1 MSRLIL
7 AMAEKSPALDCL
19 IGVALF
25 FAAATS
31 NAQTLRDPTLP
42 PITQNT
48 GKTEATLSALS
59 IGTAP
64 PSIIVREGR
73 SYVVLESHLY
83 AQGHRY
89 GDVRIERISET
100 EVWFRERNVLYKIS
114 RFPSARRIAAV
125 PSLKALP
132 TSQFPKPAAP

>member
-1 MSRLIL
+1 MN
-7 AMAEKSPALDCL
+7 EKSPASNCL
-19 IGVALF
+19 IGVTLF
-25 FAAATS
+25 LAAAAN

-42 PITQNT
+42 PLVQTT
-48 GKTEATLSALS
+48 GPTEATLSALS

-64 PSIIVREGR
+64 PSIIVRDGR
-73 SYVVLESHLY
+73 SYVVLGSHLY

-114 RFPSARRIAAV
+114 RFPGARRSTAV
-125 PSLKALP
+125 PSIKAQPALP
-132 TSQFPKPAAP
+132 FPKPVAP